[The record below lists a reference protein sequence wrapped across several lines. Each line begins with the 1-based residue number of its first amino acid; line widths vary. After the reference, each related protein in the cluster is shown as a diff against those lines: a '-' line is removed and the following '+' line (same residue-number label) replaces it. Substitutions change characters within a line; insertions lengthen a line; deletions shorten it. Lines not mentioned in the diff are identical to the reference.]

1 MIYGEK
7 NGLTSNTGYVLY
19 ELNQLSMILVC
30 RKVMIDHE
38 IWGSI
43 FRQSQAKLDS
53 LPVQNWKMPLKV
65 SGSLAS
71 LMGFS
76 AFGIGRIEPTNIR
89 NTIDSIEATAAASC
103 TAAAT

>member
-1 MIYGEK
+1 
-7 NGLTSNTGYVLY
+7 
-19 ELNQLSMILVC
+19 
-30 RKVMIDHE
+30 
-38 IWGSI
+38 
-43 FRQSQAKLDS
+43 
-53 LPVQNWKMPLKV
+53 MPLKV

-103 TAAAT
+103 TAAATWAKVFEGTEKKKLSNNIIPSHPIPRTPYVNGPKYL

>member
-1 MIYGEK
+1 
-7 NGLTSNTGYVLY
+7 
-19 ELNQLSMILVC
+19 
-30 RKVMIDHE
+30 MIDHE

>member
-1 MIYGEK
+1 M
-7 NGLTSNTGYVLY
+7 
-19 ELNQLSMILVC
+19 ELF
-30 RKVMIDHE
+30 
-38 IWGSI
+38 GPI
-43 FRQSQAKLDS
+43 FFGINPGVSRDRRNVSRSFDMFI
-53 LPVQNWKMPLKV
+53 PVQNWKMPLKV
-65 SGSLAS
+65 SGSLAT